1 MKKIK
6 KINQQ
11 NNVDGI
17 LFKCGGSTKKVRK
30 KAFWG
35 ALIGAGVSA
44 IGNIIN
50 SVINSNKQQ
59 DIAMQNYKQQKELM
73 DKLDAQNK
81 QNAENEYYNKI
92 NSNINV
98 YDDFKKS
105 LLAAKMGGK
114 FKKCRKKAEWGAS
127 DTGNL
132 ISSILGVGSNITS
145 NIIDANA
152 QLKNNELALA
162 AAGRIGKQYN
172 YVTPNFNNIR
182 ETINE
187 RNSIYNG
194 QQNEL
199 IKRRRGQLNSLYLS

>member
-1 MKKIK
+1 MKKVIK
-6 KINQQ
+6 HKNGDFTQ
-11 NNVDGI
+11 
-17 LFKCGGSTKKVRK
+17 FKCGGMKRVSRK

-44 IGNIIN
+44 IGGIIN
-50 SVINSNKQQ
+50 SIINSNKQQ

-81 QNAENEYYNKI
+81 QASENEYYNKI
-92 NSNINV
+92 NANGNI

-105 LLAAKMGGK
+105 LLSAKMGGK
-114 FKKCRKKAEWGAS
+114 FKKCRKKAEWGIE

-132 ISSILGVGSNITS
+132 LTSLLGIGSNIATTA
-145 NIIDANA
+145 IDANT
-152 QLKNNELALA
+152 QLKTNELALA

-172 YVTPNFNNIR
+172 YVTPNFNSIR

-187 RNSIYNG
+187 RNSDI
-194 QQNEL
+194 NEMQ
-199 IKRRRGQLNSLYLS
+199 KRRRGQLNSLYLS